1 MGMQK
6 HPRKTENSKHPLKP
20 RRTSKSGEQ
29 KPARKTKK
37 TQRAPAR
44 PQVLS
49 PQEDIQGF
57 FAALFALIAPQRFQ
71 KLAQYRNSN
80 RGRPP
85 ELPLPDLL
93 ASLLFHFLCSAGTA
107 SEHLFQLLGRQL
119 SDSSISERRSV
130 LPWALWEHWLRD
142 ALRAT
147 AHQRRHP
154 EAFYQ
159 GWRLVAID
167 GTQFSVSNTPQTK
180 GELVKACSR
189 RAKAAFAK
197 ITACVLL
204 EVGLH
209 NPLAAAIGHSA
220 QSEWQ
225 LSAQLLAQLAKGCLL
240 LADRLYGC
248 AAFAALA
255 LDRCQ
260 KVRSHFLFRARS
272 NIKATLVRRF
282 RDGSRLIQLPVRDP
296 KSRRVL
302 RTIVVREIWA
312 QVHRNGWRSEPVR
325 LWTSLLD
332 PTAAPAHELVELYGQ
347 RWEQELYFR
356 QLKLQ
361 LRRTALLQSHTV
373 PTAAQEIA
381 LLILASALVARER
394 VRAAQGVAPV
404 LRVSFVK
411 VLELLRP
418 LWLVLAIAGDLLT
431 EKQQRQITQ
440 RFYDHMVLCLVQERE
455 SRSCQRKVRQ
465 PVGKWP
471 RLLKTE
477 SWEGPLTFSILHS
490 HV

>member
-1 MGMQK
+1 M
-6 HPRKTENSKHPLKP
+6 
-20 RRTSKSGEQ
+20 
-29 KPARKTKK
+29 
-37 TQRAPAR
+37 
-44 PQVLS
+44 
-49 PQEDIQGF
+49 
-57 FAALFALIAPQRFQ
+57 
-71 KLAQYRNSN
+71 
-80 RGRPP
+80 
-85 ELPLPDLL
+85 
-93 ASLLFHFLCSAGTA
+93 
-107 SEHLFQLLGRQL
+107 FQLLGRRL
-119 SDSSISERRSV
+119 GDSSITERRSV
-130 LPWALWEHWLRD
+130 LPWALWEQWLRE
-142 ALRAT
+142 ALRST
-147 AHQRRHP
+147 AHRRRHP
-154 EAFYQ
+154 EAFYR

-167 GTQFSVSNTPQTK
+167 GTQFSVSNTPQTL
-180 GELVKACSR
+180 GQLAKASSR

-209 NPLAAAIGHSA
+209 NPLAAAIGHSG

-248 AAFAALA
+248 GAFAALA

-260 KVRSHFLFRARS
+260 KIGSHFLIRTRS
-272 NIKATLVRRF
+272 NIKVATQRRF
-282 RDGSRLIQLPVRDP
+282 RDGSRLVEVPVRHP
-296 KSRRVL
+296 KTRRVL
-302 RTIVVREIWA
+302 RTIVVREIWG
-312 QVHRNGWRSEPVR
+312 QVHRKGWRSEPMR

-332 PTAAPAHELVELYGQ
+332 PKEAPALELIELYGQ

-373 PTAAQEIA
+373 TTAAQEIA
-381 LLILASALVARER
+381 LIILASALVAQER
-394 VRAAQGVAPV
+394 VQAAKGMAPV
-404 LRVSFVK
+404 LRVSFAK

-431 EKQQRQITQ
+431 EDQQTQITE
-440 RFYDHMVLCLVQERE
+440 RFYHHMLLRLVQERD

-477 SWEGPLTFSILHS
+477 SWSGPLSFSILRS

>member
-6 HPRKTENSKHPLKP
+6 HPRQSSDRRRLQRSNP
-20 RRTSKSGEQ
+20 RPPVT
-29 KPARKTKK
+29 
-37 TQRAPAR
+37 
-44 PQVLS
+44 S
-49 PQEDIQGF
+49 PQEDIHGF
-57 FAALFALIAPQRFQ
+57 FAALFALIAPGRFER
-71 KLAQYRNSN
+71 LAEYRNSK

-93 ASLLFHFLCSAGTA
+93 AALLFHFLCGAGTA
-107 SEHLFQLLGRQL
+107 SEHLFQLLGRRL
-119 SDSSISERRSV
+119 GDSAIAERRSV
-130 LPWALWEHWLRD
+130 LPWRLWEQWLRD
-142 ALRAT
+142 ALRST

-154 EAFYQ
+154 EAFYR

-167 GTQFSVSNTPQTK
+167 GTQFSVSNTPQTL
-180 GELVKACSR
+180 GQLAKASSR

-209 NPLAAAIGHSA
+209 NPLAAAIGHSG

-248 AAFAALA
+248 GAFAALA

-260 KVRSHFLFRARS
+260 KIGSHFLIRTRS
-272 NIKATLVRRF
+272 NIKVNTQRRF
-282 RDGSRLIQLPVRDP
+282 RDGSRLVEVPVRHP
-296 KSRRVL
+296 KTRRVL
-302 RTIVVREIWA
+302 RTIVVREIWG
-312 QVHRNGWRSEPVR
+312 QVHRKGWRSEPMR

-332 PTAAPAHELVELYGQ
+332 PKEAPALELIELYGQ

-356 QLKLQ
+356 QVKLQ

-373 PTAAQEIA
+373 TTAAQEIA
-381 LLILASALVARER
+381 LIILASALVAQER
-394 VRAAQGVAPV
+394 ARAAKGMAPV
-404 LRVSFVK
+404 LRVSFAK

-431 EKQQRQITQ
+431 EDQQRAITE
-440 RFYDHMVLCLVQERE
+440 RFYNHMLLRLVQERD

-465 PVGKWP
+465 PVGKWA

-477 SWEGPLTFSILHS
+477 SWSGPLSFSILRS

>member
-6 HPRKTENSKHPLKP
+6 HLRKSSGRHPP
-20 RRTSKSGEQ
+20 
-29 KPARKTKK
+29 
-37 TQRAPAR
+37 QRVHPR
-44 PQVLS
+44 PQVTS
-49 PQEDIQGF
+49 PQADVYGF
-57 FAALFALIAPQRFQ
+57 FAALFALIAPGRFER
-71 KLAQYRNSN
+71 LVEYRNSK

-93 ASLLFHFLCSAGTA
+93 AALLFHFLCGAGTA
-107 SEHLFQLLGRQL
+107 SEHMFQLLGRRL
-119 SDSSISERRSV
+119 CDSAIAERRSV
-130 LPWALWEHWLRD
+130 LPWALWEHWLRE
-142 ALRAT
+142 ALRST
-147 AHQRRHP
+147 AHRRRHP
-154 EAFYQ
+154 EAFYR

-167 GTQFSVSNTPQTK
+167 GTQYRVSNTPQISK
-180 GELVKACSR
+180 ELVKASSR

-209 NPLAAAIGHSA
+209 NPLAAAIGHSG

-248 AAFAALA
+248 GAFAALA
-255 LDRCQ
+255 LERCQ
-260 KVRSHFLFRARS
+260 KVGSHFLIRARS
-272 NIKATLVRRF
+272 NINVTVRRRF
-282 RDGSRLIQLPVRDP
+282 RDGSRLIEVPVRHH
-296 KSRRVL
+296 KTRRWL
-302 RTIVVREIWA
+302 RTIVVREIWG
-312 QVHRNGWRSEPVR
+312 QVHRKGWRSEPLR
-325 LWTSLLD
+325 LGTSLLD
-332 PTAAPAHELVELYGQ
+332 PTVAPARELLELYAQ

-373 PTAAQEIA
+373 VTAAQEIA
-381 LLILASALVARER
+381 LLILASALVAQER
-394 VRAAQGVAPV
+394 VHAAKGVAPV
-404 LRVSFVK
+404 LRVSFAK

-418 LWLVLAIAGDLLT
+418 LWLLLAIAGDLLT
-431 EKQQRQITQ
+431 EQQQRQITE
-440 RFYDHMVLCLVQERE
+440 RFYDHMVLRLVQERE

-477 SWEGPLTFSILHS
+477 SWQGPLSFSILRS
-490 HV
+490 HI

>member
-6 HPRKTENSKHPLKP
+6 HPRQSSD
-20 RRTSKSGEQ
+20 RR
-29 KPARKTKK
+29 
-37 TQRAPAR
+37 R
-44 PQVLS
+44 PQRSNPRPPVTS
-49 PQEDIQGF
+49 PQEDIHGF
-57 FAALFALIAPQRFQ
+57 FAALFALIAPGRFER
-71 KLAQYRNSN
+71 LAEYRNSK

-93 ASLLFHFLCSAGTA
+93 AALLFHFLCGAGTA
-107 SEHLFQLLGRQL
+107 SEHLFQLLGRRL
-119 SDSSISERRSV
+119 GDSAIAERRSV
-130 LPWALWEHWLRD
+130 LPWRLWEQWLRD
-142 ALRAT
+142 ALRST

-154 EAFYQ
+154 EAFYR

-167 GTQFSVSNTPQTK
+167 GTQFSVSNTPQTL
-180 GELVKACSR
+180 GQLAKASSR

-209 NPLAAAIGHSA
+209 NPLAAAIGHSG

-248 AAFAALA
+248 GAFAALA

-260 KVRSHFLFRARS
+260 KIGSHFLIRTRS
-272 NIKATLVRRF
+272 NIKVNTQRRF
-282 RDGSRLIQLPVRDP
+282 RDGSRLVEVPVRHP
-296 KSRRVL
+296 KTRRVL
-302 RTIVVREIWA
+302 RTIVVREIWG
-312 QVHRNGWRSEPVR
+312 QVHRKGWRSEPMR

-332 PTAAPAHELVELYGQ
+332 PKEAPALELIELYGQ

-356 QLKLQ
+356 QVKLQ

-373 PTAAQEIA
+373 TTAAQEIA
-381 LLILASALVARER
+381 LIILASALVAQER
-394 VRAAQGVAPV
+394 ARAAKGMAPV
-404 LRVSFVK
+404 LRVSFAK

-431 EKQQRQITQ
+431 EDQQRAITE
-440 RFYDHMVLCLVQERE
+440 RFYNHMLLRLVQERD

-465 PVGKWP
+465 PVGKWA

-477 SWEGPLTFSILHS
+477 SWSGPLSFSILRS

>member
-6 HPRKTENSKHPLKP
+6 RPRKSNGRHTPQ
-20 RRTSKSGEQ
+20 SGHS
-29 KPARKTKK
+29 
-37 TQRAPAR
+37 R
-44 PQVLS
+44 PQVTS
-49 PQEDIQGF
+49 PQEDIHGF
-57 FAALFALIAPQRFQ
+57 FAALFGLIAPGRFER
-71 KLAQYRNSN
+71 LAEHRNSK

-93 ASLLFHFLCSAGTA
+93 AALLFHFLCGAGTA
-107 SEHLFQLLGRQL
+107 SEHLFQLLGRRL
-119 SDSSISERRSV
+119 CDSAIAERRSI
-130 LPWALWEHWLRD
+130 LPWALWERWLRD
-142 ALRAT
+142 ALRST
-147 AHQRRHP
+147 AHRRRHP
-154 EAFYQ
+154 EAFYR

-167 GTQFSVSNTPQTK
+167 GTQYSVSNTPQTSK
-180 GELVKACSR
+180 ELVKASSR

-209 NPLAAAIGHSA
+209 NPLAAAIAHCG

-248 AAFAALA
+248 GAFAALA

-260 KVRSHFLFRARS
+260 KVGSHFLIRARS
-272 NIKATLVRRF
+272 NIKVTVQRRF
-282 RDGSRLIQLPVRDP
+282 RDGSRLIEVPVRDR
-296 KSRRVL
+296 KTRRLL
-302 RTIVVREIWA
+302 RTIVVREIWG
-312 QVHRNGWRSEPVR
+312 QVHRKGWRSEPLR

-332 PTAAPAHELVELYGQ
+332 PTVAPARELLQLYGR

-361 LRRTALLQSHTV
+361 LRRTSLLQSHTV
-373 PTAAQEIA
+373 RTAAQEIA
-381 LLILASALVARER
+381 LLILASALVAQER
-394 VRAAQGVAPV
+394 VHAAKGVAPV
-404 LRVSFVK
+404 LRVSFAK

-431 EKQQRQITQ
+431 EQQQREITE
-440 RFYDHMVLCLVQERE
+440 RFYDHMVLRLVQERE
-455 SRSCQRKVRQ
+455 PRSCQRKVRQ

-477 SWEGPLTFSILHS
+477 SWQGPLSFSILRS
-490 HV
+490 HI